1 MPDKKIIEAFGVPW
15 LQNFHLKVFLI
26 ALIIVLFIEMTDFF
40 NGNFDVSLMYI
51 VMLVTTLIIIPFIMV
66 RIIGKI
72 LSAHVDTDENNLTN
86 EGFTYFFI
94 STVLG
99 VIIII
104 LSVFAARWFP
114 IITYFEFSSNTAIN
128 LGIAVFI
135 VLVIVTIVMKY
146 WPLTILITIIGGQ
159 HLIYII
165 SDDASQISYYTIVM
179 GTLLVLFIIG
189 VIVMSVLITRD
200 KEE

>member
-1 MPDKKIIEAFGVPW
+1 MSDKNNNNTIAVPW
-15 LQNFHLKVFLI
+15 LHNYRLKAFLI
-26 ALIIVLFIEMTDFF
+26 ALIIVLFLEMTDLL
-40 NGNFDVSLMYI
+40 NGNFDVSLSYI
-51 VMLVTTLIIIPFIMV
+51 MMLLITLIIIPFVMV
-66 RIIGKI
+66 RIIRKI
-72 LSAHVDTDENNLTN
+72 LESHVDADENNLTN

-94 STVLG
+94 SAVIG

-104 LSVFAARWFP
+104 LSVFMARWFP
-114 IITYFEFSSNTAIN
+114 LMTYYEFSSHTATN

-135 VLVIVTIVMKY
+135 ALIIVTIVMKY
-146 WPLTILITIIGGQ
+146 WPFTILIALIGGQ
-159 HLIYII
+159 HLVYIM
-165 SDDASQISYYTIVM
+165 SDDASSISYYTIVM